1 MVLIALWEIQV
12 LLTAQYAHY
21 SAFWHLYPF
30 SPSGPRPYKYP
41 PTLTK
46 SNPNVLAV
54 EPGKVDHW
62 VDISLTLGTQ
72 LSIAGTQMTIN
83 SWGDPELMVTPLLN
97 LYLYPLFIM
106 SWLGGLRPMQNTSG
120 DSTSAWYSTLHGSL
134 CDCLGVGLRYCLL
147 ESHWVLDECYQ
158 HTISLVLCHALH
170 YLHHW
175 FIGFLVQSSASAQ
188 VGLPGFRVPVECAAL
203 GTRSWC
209 FDTFI
214 HSINLNVFKFKR
226 WSRVHLILFLW

>member
-1 MVLIALWEIQV
+1 MVLIALWEIQI

-46 SNPNVLAV
+46 SKRNPNVLAV

-83 SWGDPELMVTPLLN
+83 SWSDQELMVTPEFISVST
-97 LYLYPLFIM
+97 LYHEL
-106 SWLGGLRPMQNTSG
+106 
-120 DSTSAWYSTLHGSL
+120 AWRVKAYAEYQWGQYISTLHGNL
-134 CDCLGVGLRYCLL
+134 CNCLGAGLRYGLL

-158 HTISLVLCHALH
+158 HTISLVLCHAHH
-170 YLHHW
+170 YLYHW
-175 FIGFLVQSSASAQ
+175 FIGFLV
-188 VGLPGFRVPVECAAL
+188 LPVLRLVCLVLESRLSVQLWEPGAGAL
-203 GTRSWC
+203 TLL
-209 FDTFI
+209 FI
-214 HSINLNVFKFKR
+214 L
-226 WSRVHLILFLW
+226 LT

>member
-1 MVLIALWEIQV
+1 MVLIALWEIHV

-46 SNPNVLAV
+46 WKRNPIVLAV

-72 LSIAGTQMTIN
+72 LSIGGTQMTIN
-83 SWGDPELMVTPLLN
+83 SWSDQELMVTPLLN

-106 SWLGGLRPMQNTSG
+106 SWLGGLRPAEYQWGQYISLV
-120 DSTSAWYSTLHGSL
+120 YSTLHGNL
-134 CDCLGVGLRYCLL
+134 CNCLGVGLQYCLP
-147 ESHWVLDECYQ
+147 ESHWVVDECYQ
-158 HTISLVLCHALH
+158 HTISLVLCQALH
-170 YLHHW
+170 YLYHW
-175 FIGFLVQSSASAQ
+175 FIGFLVQNPASAQ
-188 VGLPGFRVPVECAAL
+188 VGLPGFRVPV
-203 GTRSWC
+203 
-209 FDTFI
+209 D
-214 HSINLNVFKFKR
+214 
-226 WSRVHLILFLW
+226 RVCSSVNQELVLWPFYSFY